1 MSTPNPRTVAPNTSK
16 RDTIIAVVAGLL
28 VLALIVL
35 GMSMLNKS
43 TALQQS
49 NQLTGEIV
57 AKNDAGQ
64 VEKEISVGRKGLKS
78 KEVDSGFSFDIR
90 VEKENRTYT
99 VPVNRELFE
108 SKKVGDTQSFIRPP
122 SEQR

>member
-1 MSTPNPRTVAPNTSK
+1 MSTPNPRAAVPSTSK
-16 RDTIIAVVAGLL
+16 RDTIIAVLAGLL
-28 VLALIVL
+28 VLALIVM

-49 NQLTGEIV
+49 NQLSGVIV

-64 VEKEISVGRKGLKS
+64 VEKEISVGRGGLKA
-78 KEVDSGFSFDIR
+78 KEVDSGYSFDIR

-99 VPVNRELFE
+99 VPVNRDLFE
-108 SKKVGDTQSFIRPP
+108 SKKVGDEQSFIRPP

>member
-64 VEKEISVGRKGLKS
+64 VEKEISFGRKGLKA

-108 SKKVGDTQSFIRPP
+108 SKKVGDEQSFIRPP